1 MNYLQRCVLTRT
13 PWILQ
18 SALQPTH
25 IVHVLGGGR
34 FARPGRNVRGV
45 TTHADGS
52 KEESEEEDRQEE
64 DEEGEKEEVI
74 CVDSVN
80 ACVAECS
87 GLTALS
93 TGCEGKGRGPEPQRN
108 LWSRPSPQGLILQ
121 PRFGA
126 VFFVA
131 AVDYKSVCGRN
142 CSPNRRS
149 LRIYENQG

>member
-1 MNYLQRCVLTRT
+1 MNYLRT
-13 PWILQ
+13 TGFAPPPPILQ
-18 SALQPTH
+18 SPLQPTH
-25 IVHVLGGGR
+25 IAHVLGGGR

-74 CVDSVN
+74 CVDTVN
-80 ACVAECS
+80 ACAAECS

-93 TGCEGKGRGPEPQRN
+93 TGCEGKGRGPEPQWN
-108 LWSRPSPQGLILQ
+108 LWSRPSPHGLTLQ

-131 AVDYKSVCGRN
+131 AGGHKSVYGRN
-142 CSPNRRS
+142 GWPIRR
-149 LRIYENQG
+149 